1 LTSLQERVY
10 HYSNI
15 SPNISFDILG
25 YYHEEVFMKKTA
37 GVLLFVLLGAFVF
50 AGGGQSGTQGS
61 GGSAAGTGGATNSN
75 PLSDIRVRQAIAHAI
90 DRDTI
95 CKTLLQGKANP
106 ANSLTPDGEWKG
118 TGLTDYPYN
127 PEKARQLLKEAK
139 WDPNYVLNGW
149 YYYEDQQTVDMMTAV
164 QVYLEAAGIKANF
177 RRVSGDFN
185 TILWKAPADMAN
197 GPSVVEWDLLYGAIA
212 AQTVQEY
219 YNRFAAPN
227 AYAPTD
233 LKLNALISGTNDS
246 SDAAIQKAAFQ
257 DLQRYETETVL
268 TAPLYYQPLFIFCR
282 DNVDRAGD
290 SNGNAQFNYA
300 WDIIN
305 WTVKPDASGRQ
316 ILKTNSGPE
325 QFFEYVWAQP
335 GIYIGNK
342 VLFDRLILADG
353 DLKPKEGGLA
363 SSWDVPPDGMSITFT
378 LRDNIKWHDGSPIT
392 IQDIKWSLEFA
403 IKVPV
408 KNAVIANTLDS
419 IEGAREWKEGSARSV
434 SGISAN
440 GNKITI
446 KFSRLD
452 PNMFV
457 SFGQF
462 APLPEKYFQGVDPN
476 QFQQAPYWQKPIGSG
491 PFKVK
496 DVKMNDYVIFE
507 PFTDY
512 YRGRAKIDEI
522 RAYPSRENDGNL
534 IVNANSNNI
543 DYGYTKNSAD
553 AIALEKIPGMKVFPV
568 NMLYTRLIYFNRFPK
583 K

>member
-1 LTSLQERVY
+1 
-10 HYSNI
+10 
-15 SPNISFDILG
+15 
-25 YYHEEVFMKKTA
+25 MKKTA
-37 GVLLFVLLGAFVF
+37 CILLFVLLGAFLF
-50 AGGGQSGTQGS
+50 AGGGQSGTPGD
-61 GGSAAGTGGATNSN
+61 GGSAAGTSGAADRN
-75 PLSDIRVRQAIAHAI
+75 PLSDVRVRQAIAHAI

-106 ANSLTPDGEWKG
+106 ANSLTPNGEWKG
-118 TGLTDYPYN
+118 AGLTDYPYN

-149 YYYEDQQTVDMMTAV
+149 YYYEDQQTVDMMTAI
-164 QVYLEAAGIKANF
+164 QVYLEAVGIKANF

-185 TILWKAPADMAN
+185 TILWKAPADMVN
-197 GPSVVEWDLLYGAIA
+197 GPSEVEWDLLYAAIA
-212 AQTVQEY
+212 AQTVFEY
-219 YNRFAAPN
+219 YNGFGTSNSHVPRDPEFNRF
-227 AYAPTD
+227 
-233 LKLNALISGTNDS
+233 L
-246 SDAAIQKAAFQ
+246 DAAKSTLDTTKQKAAFQ

-268 TAPLYYQPLFIFCR
+268 TVPLYYQPLFIFCR
-282 DNVDRAGD
+282 DNVDRASD
-290 SNGNAQFNYA
+290 PNGNAQFNYN

-316 ILKTNSGPE
+316 ILKTNAGPE

-353 DLKPKEGGLA
+353 ALNPKEGGLA
-363 SSWDVPPDGMSITFT
+363 SSWDVSPDGLSITFT

-392 IQDIKWSLEFA
+392 IQDVKWSLEFA

-408 KNAVIANTLDS
+408 KNALITNTLDS
-419 IEGAREWKEGSARSV
+419 IEGAKEWKEGGARSV
-434 SGISAN
+434 SGISIN

-452 PNMFV
+452 PNMLGA
-457 SFGQF
+457 FGQF

-507 PFTDY
+507 PFPDY

-543 DYGYTKNSAD
+543 DYGYSKSSAD

-568 NMLYTRLIYFNRFPK
+568 NMLYTRMLRINRFPK